1 MPVHRGLSSH
11 VPDPRGSPVST
22 SCLCLRTASLDIQEL
37 VYIQSFIPSYK
48 QLGLD
53 FMQVFKSVSSLVHT
67 SESMRP
73 SNRLQVEFKV
83 FSLWLHVPIQVL
95 RQRSGRVGGTGT
107 SFHRK
112 KYPHS
117 CYVIFRAKPKV
128 QPNVKFLVLS
138 PIGCI
143 CPLLNASDGIHRS
156 SSCS

>member
-1 MPVHRGLSSH
+1 MPVHRRLSSH

-22 SCLCLRTASLDIQEL
+22 SCLCLHTASLDIQEL
-37 VYIQSFIPSYK
+37 VYFQSFTSCYK

-53 FMQVFKSVSSLVHT
+53 FMQVFKSVSSLVRT

-73 SNRLQVEFKV
+73 SNRLQMEFKF
-83 FSLWLHVPIQVL
+83 FSLWLQVSIQVL

-107 SFHRK
+107 SFHIK
-112 KYPHS
+112 KYLYS
-117 CYVIFRAKPKV
+117 CYVIFRAKPEV
-128 QPNVKFLVLS
+128 QPNVKILVLS

-143 CPLLNASDGIHRS
+143 CPLLNASDGIHKS

>member
-11 VPDPRGSPVST
+11 VPDPRRSPVST
-22 SCLCLRTASLDIQEL
+22 SCLCLRTASFDIQEL
-37 VYIQSFIPSYK
+37 VYIQSFTSCYK

-53 FMQVFKSVSSLVHT
+53 FMQVFKTVSSLVHT
-67 SESMRP
+67 SESMGP
-73 SNRLQVEFKV
+73 SNRLQVEFKF
-83 FSLWLHVPIQVL
+83 FSLWLQVL

-112 KYPHS
+112 KYLRS